1 MVKLSPEI
9 IRFISAQGF
18 GIISTL
24 DENGFIHCSAKG
36 IAGIDKEGEIYIID
50 LYFNSTFKNL
60 TANPV
65 VSLTFVDEQHFH
77 GYTLKGR
84 GEIVAREKIT
94 GKIIAAWEKKV
105 VERVSRRLIK
115 NIRLEKKSGGHHP
128 EAKLPQPKYM
138 IVVKVEEI
146 VDLSPSHP
154 EIKKL

>member
-1 MVKLSPEI
+1 MVKLSSDI
-9 IRFISAQGF
+9 IRFISAQGY

-36 IAGIDKEGEIYIID
+36 IAGVNKDGEVYIID
-50 LYFNSTFKNL
+50 LFFNRTFKNL

-65 VSLTFVDEQHFH
+65 ASLTFIDEQHFR

-84 GEIVAREKIT
+84 GEIVTREKIS
-94 GKIIAAWEKKV
+94 GKIIEAWEKKV

-115 NIRLEKKSGGHHP
+115 NIQLEKKSGHHP
-128 EAKLPQPKYM
+128 EVKLPHPKYM

-146 VDLSPSHP
+146 VDLTPGHM
-154 EIKKL
+154 ETKD